1 MFRRPLGYASSLLA
15 LTLLL
20 SCPLALRAEEP
31 KPEPKDAEP
40 TGPDY
45 AAQGEYVG
53 QVFTQAGEA
62 PIGVQVIALG
72 KGKFRATGYIG
83 GLPGEG
89 WDRSPR
95 KSSEGELK
103 DGVIE
108 IKSDEYASTIKNGV
122 LTISVAGVKIS
133 ELKKI
138 DRESPTL
145 GESPP
150 DGAVVLFDGSSASNF
165 ENGKMTEDGLLLPG
179 CTSKEKFGSGKLHL
193 EFRLPFMPDARDQ
206 ARGNSGVYV
215 QGRYEVQVLDSF
227 GLEEADNGCGAIY
240 TLKAPDQN
248 VCFPPGSW
256 QTYDIDFTAAD
267 YQDGKKV
274 KDPIITVKLNGVAV
288 DRKTPLPNATAG
300 APVPVGEEPGPLYLQ
315 DHGNPVR
322 YRNIWFVK
330 KTAEKPVE
338 KAADA
343 K

>member
-1 MFRRPLGYASSLLA
+1 MIA
-15 LTLLL
+15 LLL
-20 SCPLALRAEEP
+20 FLLCPFVVRAEEP

-45 AAQGEYVG
+45 AVQGEYVG

-103 DGVIE
+103 DGAVE
-108 IKSDEYASTIKNGV
+108 IKSDEYSSTVKSGV

-150 DGAVVLFDGSSASNF
+150 EGAVVLFDGSTASNF
-165 ENGKMTEDGLLLPG
+165 EKGKMTEDGLLLPG
-179 CTSKEKFGSGKLHL
+179 CTSKEKFGSGKLHV
-193 EFRLPFMPDARDQ
+193 EFRTPFLPEARDQ

-227 GLEEADNGCGAIY
+227 GDEEKDNGCGAIY
-240 TLKAPDQN
+240 SLKAPDQN
-248 VCFPPGSW
+248 VCFPPGTW
-256 QTYDIDFTAAD
+256 QTYDI
-267 YQDGKKV
+267 
-274 KDPIITVKLNGVAV
+274 
-288 DRKTPLPNATAG
+288 
-300 APVPVGEEPGPLYLQ
+300 
-315 DHGNPVR
+315 
-322 YRNIWFVK
+322 
-330 KTAEKPVE
+330 
-338 KAADA
+338 
-343 K
+343 

>member
-1 MFRRPLGYASSLLA
+1 MFRRASGPASSLLA
-15 LTLLL
+15 CLLL
-20 SCPLALRAEEP
+20 LAFPIVLRAAEP

-45 AAQGEYVG
+45 AMQGEYVG
-53 QVFTQAGEA
+53 EVITQSGNS

-72 KGKFRATGYIG
+72 KGKLKVVGYPG

-95 KSSEGELK
+95 KSSEGEIK
-103 DGVIE
+103 DGAAE
-108 IKSDEYASTIKNGV
+108 FKSDEYSSAIKNGKF
-122 LTISVAGVKIS
+122 TISVAGVKIAD
-133 ELKKI
+133 LKKI
-138 DRESPTL
+138 DRESQTM
-145 GESPP
+145 GEAAP
-150 DGAVVLFDGSSASNF
+150 DGAVVLFDGSTAENF

-193 EFRLPFMPDARDQ
+193 EFRVPFKPDARDQ
-206 ARGNSGVYV
+206 ARGNSGVFV
-215 QGRYEVQVLDSF
+215 QGRYEVQILDSF
-227 GLEEADNGCGAIY
+227 GLEEADNGCGALY
-240 TLKAPDQN
+240 SLKAPDQN
-248 VCFPPGSW
+248 MSFPPGTW

-274 KDPIITVKLNGVAV
+274 KDPMVTVKQNNVAV
-288 DRKTPLPNATAG
+288 DRKTPLPQASPGSPVAVG
-300 APVPVGEEPGPLYLQ
+300 AEPGPIHLQ

-322 YRNIWFVK
+322 FRNIWFLK
-330 KTAEKPVE
+330 RGDDKPVE